1 MSCKSVSFRL
11 FIVYINTFEY
21 RYDSEYDDLRLASAS
36 AGGPIMSD
44 VESDLP
50 PELDIDLN
58 NILDNAVAE
67 QNDDQDQ
74 IDDEQEDKP
83 ISTLV
88 EDDDNNDEPDHS
100 KVDKS

>member
-1 MSCKSVSFRL
+1 MKILNSL
-11 FIVYINTFEY
+11 TFHFNDFFSIFFF

-74 IDDEQEDKP
+74 IEQEDKP

-88 EDDDNNDEPDHS
+88 EDDDEPDHS

>member
-1 MSCKSVSFRL
+1 
-11 FIVYINTFEY
+11 
-21 RYDSEYDDLRLASAS
+21 
-36 AGGPIMSD
+36 MSD

-88 EDDDNNDEPDHS
+88 EDDDDNNDEPDHS

>member
-1 MSCKSVSFRL
+1 
-11 FIVYINTFEY
+11 
-21 RYDSEYDDLRLASAS
+21 
-36 AGGPIMSD
+36 MSD

-67 QNDDQDQ
+67 QNDDQDH

>member
-1 MSCKSVSFRL
+1 
-11 FIVYINTFEY
+11 
-21 RYDSEYDDLRLASAS
+21 
-36 AGGPIMSD
+36 MSD

-74 IDDEQEDKP
+74 IDYEQEDKP

-88 EDDDNNDEPDHS
+88 EDDDDNNDEPDHS

>member
-1 MSCKSVSFRL
+1 
-11 FIVYINTFEY
+11 
-21 RYDSEYDDLRLASAS
+21 
-36 AGGPIMSD
+36 MSD

-88 EDDDNNDEPDHS
+88 EDDDEPDHS